1 MTEKEDFLELALYK
15 NDEYLQPFKSDID
28 RRYRKFQSKKSSI
41 ESSETLESYTRSYK
55 KFGLHVTK
63 DNEIVGLEWIPG
75 AEAVWLRGDFNNWAR
90 TEYAFSSESFG
101 KWSIK
106 IPALEDGSCRI
117 PHNSKIKLTILV
129 RSTGKLID
137 RISPWAKYV
146 YQEPNSVVYDWHFY
160 NPSSEEKYAAKFD
173 RPEKPK
179 APRIYEAHVGIA
191 SDKKGISSYADF
203 TNNVLP
209 RIAKNGYNVIQLMA
223 IQEHAY
229 YASFG
234 YQVTSFFAPSSR
246 FGTPDQLKELID
258 CAHGLGIQIL
268 LDIVHSHASSNVL
281 DGLNEFDGTDSCF
294 FHGGSRGHHA
304 QWGSRIFNYDNCEVQ
319 RFLLSNC
326 RYWVD
331 EFGFDGFRF
340 DGVTSMLY
348 HHHGIGTGF
357 TGNYSEYFGLQVDE
371 ESILYLQLAND
382 FLHRSYPFLT
392 TISEDVSGMPGMCRP
407 VSEGG
412 IGFDFRLGMA
422 VPDMWIKL
430 LKEQKDEDWN
440 IGHICHTLENRRYG
454 EKVIAYAESHDQA
467 LVGDKTLAFW
477 MMDAQMYM
485 NMSILSER
493 TDVIDRGMALH
504 KMIRLLVHALGGEGY
519 LNFIG
524 NEFGHPEWLD
534 FPRKG
539 NGESFQHCRR
549 QFSLASDELLR
560 YQFLENWD
568 AAMNN
573 LEKNVFW
580 LSAAPGYS
588 TRKSEGDK
596 VIIFDRA
603 NCIFVFNFH
612 SSKSYSD
619 YQFGVREPGKYFLAL
634 DSDEERFHGHA
645 RLAKDQ
651 ELFTS
656 PNESDNCAQSLKIYL
671 PSRACMVLQ
680 KSSE

>member
-1 MTEKEDFLELALYK
+1 
-15 NDEYLQPFKSDID
+15 
-28 RRYRKFQSKKSSI
+28 
-41 ESSETLESYTRSYK
+41 
-55 KFGLHVTK
+55 
-63 DNEIVGLEWIPG
+63 
-75 AEAVWLRGDFNNWAR
+75 
-90 TEYAFSSESFG
+90 
-101 KWSIK
+101 
-106 IPALEDGSCRI
+106 
-117 PHNSKIKLTILV
+117 
-129 RSTGKLID
+129 
-137 RISPWAKYV
+137 
-146 YQEPNSVVYDWHFY
+146 
-160 NPSSEEKYAAKFD
+160 
-173 RPEKPK
+173 
-179 APRIYEAHVGIA
+179 
-191 SDKKGISSYADF
+191 
-203 TNNVLP
+203 VLP

-258 CAHGLGIQIL
+258 CAHGLGIQVL

-304 QWGSRIFNYDNCEVQ
+304 QWGSRIFNYDNWEVQ

-477 MMDAQMYM
+477 MMDAQMYT

-539 NGESFQHCRR
+539 NGESFQVN
-549 QFSLASDELLR
+549 LALKSSSIAFILKKIDI
-560 YQFLENWD
+560 
-568 AAMNN
+568 
-573 LEKNVFW
+573 
-580 LSAAPGYS
+580 LS
-588 TRKSEGDK
+588 K
-596 VIIFDRA
+596 VSMQ
-603 NCIFVFNFH
+603 NCI
-612 SSKSYSD
+612 
-619 YQFGVREPGKYFLAL
+619 
-634 DSDEERFHGHA
+634 
-645 RLAKDQ
+645 
-651 ELFTS
+651 
-656 PNESDNCAQSLKIYL
+656 QSLF
-671 PSRACMVLQ
+671 
-680 KSSE
+680 